1 MSWLPVCNTLAIA
14 AVCPFVGYISDL
26 FGRRNIT
33 IAGCLSIIVGI
44 ILVATAHSFAPAI
57 VGMTLA
63 GVGAGICELTA
74 IAGTSELVPVN
85 KRGFYLA
92 VVTLFV
98 LPFAPYVMYAQLLST
113 SKATWRWGFW
123 ICL

>member
-14 AVCPFVGYISDL
+14 AICPFVGYISDL

-33 IAGCLSIIVGI
+33 IAGCFSIIVGI
-44 ILVATAHSFAPAI
+44 ILVATAHSFAPAV

-85 KRGFYLA
+85 KRGLYLA
-92 VVTLFV
+92 IVTLFV